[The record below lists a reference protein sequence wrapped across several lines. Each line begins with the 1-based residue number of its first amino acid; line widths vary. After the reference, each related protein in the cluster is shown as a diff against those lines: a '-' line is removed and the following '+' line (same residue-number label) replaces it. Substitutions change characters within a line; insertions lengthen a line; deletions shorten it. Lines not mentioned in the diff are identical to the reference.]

1 MKEDLLEMNYQ
12 ILDNYGIED
21 QIIIWIEE
29 MSELTKELC
38 KWKRNFQKGEL
49 KLFDLCN
56 MEFETTDVQVCID
69 QLKKAINYTME
80 HQAENYEAKVKR
92 QLKRIEEE
100 KESE

>member
-1 MKEDLLEMNYQ
+1 MNDELVEKNYE
-12 ILDNYGIED
+12 ILDHYGIED

-56 MEFETTDVQVCID
+56 MEFETTDVQICID

-80 HQAENYEAKVKR
+80 HQQENYKAKVER
-92 QLKRIEEE
+92 QLKRIENE
-100 KESE
+100 KVQ